1 MLGTALGIDAADYVP
16 EDGKTELWMVQAT
29 QNGRGVITTD
39 RWLMLSITQNV
50 VMDPRAPAWRPTLQP
65 AE

>member
-1 MLGTALGIDAADYVP
+1 
-16 EDGKTELWMVQAT
+16 MVQAT

-65 AE
+65 AK